1 MSKLKK
7 SADEAFAKILEFAA
21 DESVGEKT
29 RLDLYKWICEMYYA
43 LPRAAVSSAP
53 NLKESLTNGQISAD
67 IRQAEV

>member
-29 RLDLYKWICEMYYA
+29 RLDLYKWICEMYYGK
-43 LPRAAVSSAP
+43 PGSGRAP
-53 NLKESLTNGQISAD
+53 EGGGI
-67 IRQAEV
+67 IRTKFEGELDKWSN